1 MKHFN
6 TLPELY
12 AAANGRQI
20 NAQEIL
26 NRRANIDGEWQDFT
40 VSDELSAEINDKIVE
55 LLGGHGKTMNAMRRV
70 LRYSTP
76 QHWGLGRIFLESYGG
91 ENPRFRYC
99 AGQDYPAELQQIRK
113 YLTK

>member
-1 MKHFN
+1 MTKFT
-6 TLPELY
+6 TLLELFI
-12 AAANGRQI
+12 AANGHQI
-20 NAQEIL
+20 NAQEII
-26 NRRANIDGEWQDFT
+26 NRRGHINGEWQDFT

-55 LLGGHGKTMNAMRRV
+55 LLGGHAKTMNAIRRA
-70 LRYSTP
+70 LRYYP

-99 AGQDYPAELQQIRK
+99 AGQDYPAELQTIRK